1 MTASRRAPSGALAA
15 RLRRLRLFVF
25 DVDGVLTDGAIYL
38 GPGGLELKRFAVED
52 GTAFK
57 LLEALGKEAVF
68 LSGRTSAVVR
78 KRARELGVRVVVQGV
93 DDKEGCL
100 RRLCRSRSLAPSRAF
115 FMGDDLIDLPAMRL
129 AGCAVAPP
137 NAAPEVRRAALH
149 VTRREGGRGA
159 ARDAVEWVLRA
170 SGEYAAALD
179 GYARRKKDARG

>member
-1 MTASRRAPSGALAA
+1 VTAARRAPSRALAA

-100 RRLCRSRSLAPSRAF
+100 RRLCRSRSLAPARAF

-170 SGEYAAALD
+170 SGEYRAALD